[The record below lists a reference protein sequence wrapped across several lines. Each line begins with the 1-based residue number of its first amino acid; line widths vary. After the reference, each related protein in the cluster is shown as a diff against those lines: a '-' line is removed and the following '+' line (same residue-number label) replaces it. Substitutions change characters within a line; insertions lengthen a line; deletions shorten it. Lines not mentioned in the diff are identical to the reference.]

1 MDIMA
6 NYYSVKDRV
15 KSTFAKIVPPSDWKV
30 YTYKAK
36 PADEVQRLRVNGL
49 RTQETIQ
56 SLDEKI
62 SLLLRSNRRLK
73 TDFGYL
79 KSQINNNHSFTEDK
93 VDTLVTEIS
102 HLKQQVMS
110 MSNSG
115 MNETG
120 EIVLTQDVPTPTF
133 EEKFYHSYEKI
144 IDRLKGDIIEGI
156 RSHSLD
162 SFRTIEKDRVY
173 FYIKAACD
181 NLDAELTQILVGR
194 EEYLADEYASQFEFV
209 EDDDPG
215 ESKDC

>member
-49 RTQETIQ
+49 RTQETIE
-56 SLDEKI
+56 SLDDKV

-73 TDFGYL
+73 TDLAYEV
-79 KSQINNNHSFTEDK
+79 NR
-93 VDTLVTEIS
+93 VDILVNELS

-194 EEYLADEYASQFEFV
+194 EEKLADEYASQFEFV

-215 ESKDC
+215 ESRDC

>member
-15 KSTFAKIVPPSDWKV
+15 KSVFTKVVPPSDWKV
-30 YTYKAK
+30 FSYRA
-36 PADEVQRLRVNGL
+36 PAANEVQRLRVNGL
-49 RTQETIQ
+49 RTQETLQ
-56 SLDEKI
+56 NLDEKA
-62 SLLLRSNRRLK
+62 SLLLRSNIRFK
-73 TDFGYL
+73 TDLAYEVNRTD
-79 KSQINNNHSFTEDK
+79 I
-93 VDTLVTEIS
+93 LVNEMS

-120 EIVLTQDVPTPTF
+120 EIVLTQDVPNPTF

-162 SFRTIEKDRVY
+162 SFKTIEKDRVY

-181 NLDAELTQILVGR
+181 NLDDELTQILVGR
-194 EEYLADEYASQFEFV
+194 EEKLADEYASQFEFI

>member
-15 KSTFAKIVPPSDWKV
+15 KSTFAKVVPPSDWKV

-36 PADEVQRLRVNGL
+36 PADEMQRLRVNGL
-49 RTQETIQ
+49 RTQETIE
-56 SLDEKI
+56 SLDDKV

-73 TDFGYL
+73 TDLAYEVNR
-79 KSQINNNHSFTEDK
+79 IDI
-93 VDTLVTEIS
+93 LVNELS

-120 EIVLTQDVPTPTF
+120 EIVLTQDVPMPTYDNY
-133 EEKFYHSYEKI
+133 EEI

-181 NLDAELTQILVGR
+181 NLDAELTQILAGR
-194 EEYLADEYASQFEFV
+194 EQQLADEYSDEFEFV
-209 EDDDPG
+209 ENVDQLN
-215 ESKDC
+215 KDC

>member
-15 KSTFAKIVPPSDWKV
+15 MRRLNPPSDWKV
-30 YTYKAK
+30 FSYKAK
-36 PADEVQRLRVNGL
+36 PANEGQRIRVNEM
-49 RTQETIQ
+49 RRQDTIEQ
-56 SLDEKI
+56 HERLI
-62 SLLLRSNRRLK
+62 RRL
-73 TDFGYL
+73 
-79 KSQINNNHSFTEDK
+79 NHE
-93 VDTLVTEIS
+93 VE

-120 EIVLTQDVPTPTF
+120 EIVLTQDVPMPTYDNY
-133 EEKFYHSYEKI
+133 EEI

-181 NLDAELTQILVGR
+181 NLDAELTQILAGR
-194 EEYLADEYASQFEFV
+194 EQQLADEYSDQFEFV
-209 EDDDPG
+209 ENIDQLN
-215 ESKDC
+215 KDC

>member
-6 NYYSVKDRV
+6 NYYSVKNRV
-15 KSTFAKIVPPSDWKV
+15 MRRLNPPSDWKV
-30 YTYKAK
+30 FSYKAR
-36 PADEVQRLRVNGL
+36 PANEGQRIRVNEM
-49 RTQETIQ
+49 RRQDTIEEHER
-56 SLDEKI
+56 LI
-62 SLLLRSNRRLK
+62 RRL
-73 TDFGYL
+73 
-79 KSQINNNHSFTEDK
+79 NHE
-93 VDTLVTEIS
+93 VE

-120 EIVLTQDVPTPTF
+120 EIIYTQDVPTPTF

-181 NLDAELTQILVGR
+181 NLDAELTQILAGR
-194 EEYLADEYASQFEFV
+194 EQQLADEYSDQFEFV
-209 EDDDPG
+209 ENVD
-215 ESKDC
+215 ELNKDC

>member
-15 KSTFAKIVPPSDWKV
+15 KSTFVSTSSKLTEQIHYLNDRFSTV
-30 YTYKAK
+30 
-36 PADEVQRLRVNGL
+36 
-49 RTQETIQ
+49 
-56 SLDEKI
+56 
-62 SLLLRSNRRLK
+62 LRSNRRLK
-73 TDFGYL
+73 NDLDYE
-79 KSQINNNHSFTEDK
+79 INRIDI
-93 VDTLVTEIS
+93 LVHEMS

-120 EIVLTQDVPTPTF
+120 EIVLTQDVPMPAYDNYQ
-133 EEKFYHSYEKI
+133 EI
-144 IDRLKGDIIEGI
+144 IDRLKGDIIEGV

-162 SFRTIEKDRVY
+162 SFTTIEKDRVY

-194 EEYLADEYASQFEFV
+194 EEQLADEYTSLYDHL

-215 ESKDC
+215 ESRDC

>member
-15 KSTFAKIVPPSDWKV
+15 MRRLNPPSDWKV
-30 YTYKAK
+30 FSYKAK
-36 PADEVQRLRVNGL
+36 PANEGQRIRVNEM
-49 RTQETIQ
+49 RRQDTIEQ
-56 SLDEKI
+56 HERLI
-62 SLLLRSNRRLK
+62 RRL
-73 TDFGYL
+73 
-79 KSQINNNHSFTEDK
+79 NHE
-93 VDTLVTEIS
+93 VE

-120 EIVLTQDVPTPTF
+120 EIVLTQDVPMPTYDNY
-133 EEKFYHSYEKI
+133 EEI

-181 NLDAELTQILVGR
+181 NLDAELTQILAGR
-194 EEYLADEYASQFEFV
+194 EQQLADEYSDEFEFV
-209 EDDDPG
+209 ENIDQLN
-215 ESKDC
+215 KDC

>member
-15 KSTFAKIVPPSDWKV
+15 KSVFTKVVPPSVD
-30 YTYKAK
+30 
-36 PADEVQRLRVNGL
+36 GL
-49 RTQETIQ
+49 RT
-56 SLDEKI
+56 SDEKL
-62 SLLLRSNRRLK
+62 SLLLRSNRRLR
-73 TDFGYL
+73 TDLAYEVNRTD
-79 KSQINNNHSFTEDK
+79 I
-93 VDTLVTEIS
+93 LVNEMS

-120 EIVLTQDVPTPTF
+120 EIVLTQDVPRPTYDNYQ
-133 EEKFYHSYEKI
+133 EI
-144 IDRLKGDIIEGI
+144 IDRLKGDAIESI
-156 RSHSLD
+156 RSHD
-162 SFRTIEKDRVY
+162 SFKTIEKDKVY

-181 NLDAELTQILVGR
+181 NLDDEITQILVGR
-194 EEYLADEYASQFEFV
+194 EQKLADEYSSLYDFI

>member
-15 KSTFAKIVPPSDWKV
+15 KSTFAKVVPPSDWKV

-49 RTQETIQ
+49 RTQETIE
-56 SLDEKI
+56 SLDDKV

-73 TDFGYL
+73 TDLAYEVNR
-79 KSQINNNHSFTEDK
+79 IDI
-93 VDTLVTEIS
+93 LVNELS

-194 EEYLADEYASQFEFV
+194 EQQIADEYSDQFEFV
-209 EDDDPG
+209 EEDDSS
-215 ESKDC
+215 ESKM

>member
-15 KSTFAKIVPPSDWKV
+15 KSVFTKVVPPSDWKV
-30 YTYKAK
+30 FSYRA
-36 PADEVQRLRVNGL
+36 PAANEVQRLRVNGL
-49 RTQETIQ
+49 RTQETLQ
-56 SLDEKI
+56 NLDEKA
-62 SLLLRSNRRLK
+62 SLLLRSNRRFK
-73 TDFGYL
+73 TDL
-79 KSQINNNHSFTEDK
+79 EDLESHINNNHAFTEEK
-93 VDTLVTEIS
+93 VDILVNEIS
-102 HLKQQVMS
+102 HLKQQVRS

-120 EIVLTQDVPTPTF
+120 EIVLTQDVPNPTF

-162 SFRTIEKDRVY
+162 SFKTIEKDRVY

-181 NLDAELTQILVGR
+181 NLDAELTQILIGR
-194 EEYLADEYASQFEFV
+194 EEKLADEYASQFEFI

>member
-73 TDFGYL
+73 TDLAYEV
-79 KSQINNNHSFTEDK
+79 NR
-93 VDTLVTEIS
+93 VDILVNELS

-120 EIVLTQDVPTPTF
+120 EIVLTQDVPMPAYDNYQ
-133 EEKFYHSYEKI
+133 EI

-194 EEYLADEYASQFEFV
+194 EEQLADEYASQFEFV

-215 ESKDC
+215 ESRDC

>member
-15 KSTFAKIVPPSDWKV
+15 KSTFAKVVPPSDWKV

-49 RTQETIQ
+49 RTQETIET
-56 SLDEKI
+56 LDDKV

-73 TDFGYL
+73 TDLAYEVNR
-79 KSQINNNHSFTEDK
+79 IDI
-93 VDTLVTEIS
+93 LVNELS

-120 EIVLTQDVPTPTF
+120 EIIYTQDVPTPTF
-133 EEKFYHSYEKI
+133 EEKFYHSYEKL

-181 NLDAELTQILVGR
+181 NLDAELTQILAGR
-194 EEYLADEYASQFEFV
+194 EQQLADEYASQFEFV
-209 EDDDPG
+209 EEDNPN
-215 ESKDC
+215 ESKM

>member
-15 KSTFAKIVPPSDWKV
+15 KSTFAKVVPPSDWKV

-56 SLDEKI
+56 SLDEKV
-62 SLLLRSNRRLK
+62 SLLLRNNRRLK

-79 KSQINNNHSFTEDK
+79 ESQINNNHSFTEDK

-120 EIVLTQDVPTPTF
+120 EIVLTQDVPMPTYDNY
-133 EEKFYHSYEKI
+133 EEI

-181 NLDAELTQILVGR
+181 NLDAEITQILVGR
-194 EEYLADEYASQFEFV
+194 RIS
-209 EDDDPG
+209 
-215 ESKDC
+215 S

>member
-15 KSTFAKIVPPSDWKV
+15 MRRLNPPSDWKV
-30 YTYKAK
+30 FSYKAK
-36 PADEVQRLRVNGL
+36 PANEGQRIRVNEM
-49 RTQETIQ
+49 RRQDTIEQ
-56 SLDEKI
+56 HERLI
-62 SLLLRSNRRLK
+62 RRL
-73 TDFGYL
+73 
-79 KSQINNNHSFTEDK
+79 NHE
-93 VDTLVTEIS
+93 VE

-120 EIVLTQDVPTPTF
+120 EIVLTQDVPMPTYDNY
-133 EEKFYHSYEKI
+133 EEI

-181 NLDAELTQILVGR
+181 NLDAELTQILAGR
-194 EEYLADEYASQFEFV
+194 EQQLADEYSDEFEFV
-209 EDDDPG
+209 ENVDQLN
-215 ESKDC
+215 KDC

>member
-1 MDIMA
+1 MA

-15 KSTFAKIVPPSDWKV
+15 MRRLNPPSDWKV
-30 YTYKAK
+30 FSYKAK
-36 PADEVQRLRVNGL
+36 PANEGQRIRVNEM
-49 RTQETIQ
+49 RRQDTIEQ
-56 SLDEKI
+56 HERLI
-62 SLLLRSNRRLK
+62 RRL
-73 TDFGYL
+73 
-79 KSQINNNHSFTEDK
+79 NHE
-93 VDTLVTEIS
+93 VE

-120 EIVLTQDVPTPTF
+120 EIVLTQDVPMPTYDNY
-133 EEKFYHSYEKI
+133 EEI

-181 NLDAELTQILVGR
+181 NLDAELTQILAGR
-194 EEYLADEYASQFEFV
+194 EQQLADEYSDEFEFV
-209 EDDDPG
+209 ENVDQLN
-215 ESKDC
+215 KDC

>member
-79 KSQINNNHSFTEDK
+79 ESQINNNHSFTEDK

-110 MSNSG
+110 MSNSV

-120 EIVLTQDVPTPTF
+120 EIVLTQDVPMPAYDNYQ
-133 EEKFYHSYEKI
+133 EI

-181 NLDAELTQILVGR
+181 NLDAEITQILVGR
-194 EEYLADEYASQFEFV
+194 EEKLADEYASQFEFV

-215 ESKDC
+215 ESRDC

>member
-15 KSTFAKIVPPSDWKV
+15 MRRLNPPSDWKV
-30 YTYKAK
+30 FSYKAK
-36 PADEVQRLRVNGL
+36 PANEGQRIRVNEM
-49 RTQETIQ
+49 RRQDTIEQ
-56 SLDEKI
+56 HERLI
-62 SLLLRSNRRLK
+62 RRL
-73 TDFGYL
+73 
-79 KSQINNNHSFTEDK
+79 NHE
-93 VDTLVTEIS
+93 VE
-102 HLKQQVMS
+102 HLKQQVTS

-120 EIVLTQDVPTPTF
+120 EIVLTQDVPMPTYDNY
-133 EEKFYHSYEKI
+133 EEI

-181 NLDAELTQILVGR
+181 NLDAELTQILAGR
-194 EEYLADEYASQFEFV
+194 EQQLADEYSDQFEFV
-209 EDDDPG
+209 ENIDQLN
-215 ESKDC
+215 KDC

>member
-1 MDIMA
+1 MA

-49 RTQETIQ
+49 RTQETIET
-56 SLDEKI
+56 LDDKV

-73 TDFGYL
+73 TDLAYEVNR
-79 KSQINNNHSFTEDK
+79 IDI
-93 VDTLVTEIS
+93 LVNELS

-120 EIVLTQDVPTPTF
+120 EIIYTQDVPTPTYDNY
-133 EEKFYHSYEKI
+133 EEI

-162 SFRTIEKDRVY
+162 SFKTIEKDRVY

-181 NLDAELTQILVGR
+181 NLDAELTQILAGR
-194 EEYLADEYASQFEFV
+194 EQQLADEYSDQFEFV
-209 EDDDPG
+209 ENVD
-215 ESKDC
+215 ELNKDC

>member
-15 KSTFAKIVPPSDWKV
+15 KSVFTKAVPSSLDGV
-30 YTYKAK
+30 
-36 PADEVQRLRVNGL
+36 
-49 RTQETIQ
+49 RT
-56 SLDEKI
+56 LDEKI
-62 SLLLRSNRRLK
+62 SLLLRSNRRIK
-73 TDFGYL
+73 TDLGYL
-79 KSQINNNHSFTEDK
+79 ESHINNNHAFTEDK

-120 EIVLTQDVPTPTF
+120 EVVLTQDVPTPTF
-133 EEKFYHSYEKI
+133 EEKFYNNYEQI
-144 IDRLKGDIIEGI
+144 IDRLKGDIIAGI

-173 FYIKAACD
+173 FYVKAACD
-181 NLDAELTQILVGR
+181 NLDAEITQILVGR
-194 EEYLADEYASQFEFV
+194 EEQLADEYASQFEFV
-209 EDDDPG
+209 EEDNPN
-215 ESKDC
+215 ESKM

>member
-15 KSTFAKIVPPSDWKV
+15 KSTFVSTSSKLTEQIHYLNDRFSTV
-30 YTYKAK
+30 
-36 PADEVQRLRVNGL
+36 
-49 RTQETIQ
+49 
-56 SLDEKI
+56 
-62 SLLLRSNRRLK
+62 LRSNRRLK
-73 TDFGYL
+73 TDLDYE
-79 KSQINNNHSFTEDK
+79 INRIDILLHEM
-93 VDTLVTEIS
+93 S
-102 HLKQQVMS
+102 HLKQQVIS
-110 MSNSG
+110 MSNSA

-162 SFRTIEKDRVY
+162 SFKTIEKDRVY

-194 EEYLADEYASQFEFV
+194 EEQLADEYASQFEFV

-215 ESKDC
+215 ESRDC